1 MGKDGASR
9 GSYGVSGPE
18 LATNGSDEALEVPDG
33 LVGKTGPQESLD
45 WALKDL
51 NGASGGSDRALGG

>member
-33 LVGKTGPQESLD
+33 AFRQ
-45 WALKDL
+45 
-51 NGASGGSDRALGG
+51 NRASGVLGLGPERLGWGLRRLR